1 MKVLVTGGGGFLGL
15 ALCRALQAQGYTV
28 RSIQRRDSAALRELG
43 VEQVLGDLANAEAVR
58 AAVSG
63 VDAIVH
69 NAAMAGAWGPY
80 QDYYRAN
87 VLGTRNVLQAARAAG
102 VRKVVYTSTPS
113 VTHRAT
119 HPVAGQSAAQVPY
132 GEGLRAPYAA
142 TKKLAEIEA
151 LAANDA
157 SLAVTALR
165 PRLIWGAGDNHLL
178 PRLVERSRAGRLRL
192 IGSGDNLIDSTYV
205 TNAADAHVRALQ
217 ALEPGSRNAGKA
229 YFISNGEPRSM
240 KDTVN
245 ALLDAAGEP
254 PVSQHIPAAVAMA
267 AAHVM
272 QAAYR
277 GLPLRG
283 EPLLTPFVV
292 EQMLTTHWYDMTPAR
307 EDFGY
312 VPAVSFDQ
320 GIEQLRRSFRMTA

>member
-1 MKVLVTGGGGFLGL
+1 MKILVTGGAGFLGL

-28 RSIQRRDSAALRELG
+28 RSMQRRDSAELRSLG
-43 VEQVLGDLANAEAVR
+43 VEQVLGDLANADSVR

-80 QDYYRAN
+80 EDYYRAN
-87 VLGTRNVLQAARAAG
+87 VIGTRNVLQEARAAG
-102 VRKVVYTSTPS
+102 IRKVVYTSTPS

-119 HPVAGQSAAQVPY
+119 HPVAGLSAAQVPY

-151 LAANDA
+151 LAANDDA
-157 SLAVTALR
+157 MAVTALR

-178 PRLVERSRAGRLRL
+178 PRLVERSRAGKLRM

-205 TNAADAHVRALQ
+205 TNAADAHVLALQ

-254 PVSQHIPAAVAMA
+254 PVSRHIPAGVAMA
-267 AAHVM
+267 AAQVL

-277 GLPLRG
+277 VLPLRG
-283 EPLLTPFVV
+283 EPVLTPFVV

-312 VPAVSFDQ
+312 VPALSFDQ
-320 GIEQLRRSFRMTA
+320 GIEHLRRSFRMKA